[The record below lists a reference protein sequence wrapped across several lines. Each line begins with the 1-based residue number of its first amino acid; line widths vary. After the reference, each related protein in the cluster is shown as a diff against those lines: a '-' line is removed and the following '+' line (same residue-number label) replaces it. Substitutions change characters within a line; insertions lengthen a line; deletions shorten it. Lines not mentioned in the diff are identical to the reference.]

1 VEIGKRMGARV
12 IAAASS
18 AEKLDLARAH
28 GADETVNYAQVDIKQ
43 AVKAL
48 AGERGVDVIFD
59 PVGGDLAEPA
69 FRTMGWDGRYL
80 VVGFAAGT
88 IPAIPLNLPL
98 VKTASIVGVT
108 WGMHSRREP
117 DIHAANMAQLY
128 DWYERGGLRPAIG
141 ARFAFDESRAA
152 IRWIMD
158 RKAQGKVV
166 IEMA

>member
-1 VEIGKRMGARV
+1 MING
-12 IAAASS
+12 
-18 AEKLDLARAH
+18 
-28 GADETVNYAQVDIKQ
+28 VN
-43 AVKAL
+43 
-48 AGERGVDVIFD
+48 FD

-108 WGMHSRREP
+108 WGIHSRREP

-141 ARFAFDESRAA
+141 ARFAFGESREA